1 MLVDDINIGDL
12 VRVWGWEELLV
23 VSDIYFHLSEQ
34 TWCFDAYG
42 LESRQMNGG
51 LSFDQEELTVVSRA

>member
-23 VSDIYFHLSEQ
+23 VSDISFI
-34 TWCFDAYG
+34 CPN
-42 LESRQMNGG
+42 RNGA
-51 LSFDQEELTVVSRA
+51 LTPTAWKAAR